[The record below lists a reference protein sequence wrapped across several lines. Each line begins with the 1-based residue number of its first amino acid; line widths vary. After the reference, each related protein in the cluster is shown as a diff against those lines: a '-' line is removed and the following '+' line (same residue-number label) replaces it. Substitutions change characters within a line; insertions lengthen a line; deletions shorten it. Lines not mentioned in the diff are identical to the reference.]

1 MWTSDTTTTCPKCG
15 NLVEL
20 REMQYD
26 MIADDNIC
34 LLCVENRKVV
44 AKMCGDPLSLF
55 SVEELVAE
63 LSDRPNIDIVETRL
77 DYSNVTVSTDGQFPV
92 FRQGRYTVLV
102 IKK

>member
-15 NLVEL
+15 KLVEL

-34 LLCVENRKVV
+34 GLCVQNREVV

-55 SVEELVAE
+55 SVEELIDEVA
-63 LSDRPNIDIVETRL
+63 SRAGIDIIETSL
-77 DYSNVTVSTDGQFPV
+77 DHADLVIATDGQKPV